1 MRRLAR
7 RPIAILAALL
17 LPLIAWPDAVSA
29 QNRTEVA
36 AKQKPKQSKAK
47 LKAKQAAKAKK
58 KGSKQKEKAASADAR
73 AWSTSREGAS
83 PVLQYGKATEEAIVS
98 FSCQPDTGL
107 VRVIAVAAS
116 GTRGPRAGDG
126 ARIRLMSGPNRFE
139 VAGTAFAGEK
149 GPALFISGTTRIA
162 PRFFAL
168 FKNSE
173 TMTVEVP
180 GRTTGISLKSLGQRG
195 EQFER
200 ACLGRR

>member
-1 MRRLAR
+1 MRRRAR
-7 RPIAILAALL
+7 RPIAILAALM
-17 LPLIAWPDAVSA
+17 LPLFAWPDAVSA
-29 QNRTEVA
+29 QDRAEVA
-36 AKQKPKQSKAK
+36 TKQKPKQSKAK
-47 LKAKQAAKAKK
+47 LKAKQDAKAKK

-73 AWSTSREGAS
+73 IWSTSREGAS

-116 GTRGPRAGDG
+116 GSRGPRAGDG
-126 ARIRLMSGPNRFE
+126 ARIRLMSGPHRFE
-139 VAGTAFAGEK
+139 VAGTAFASEK

-180 GRTTGISLKSLGQRG
+180 GRTTGISLKSLGPRG

>member
-7 RPIAILAALL
+7 RPIAILIALL

-29 QNRTEVA
+29 QSRTEIA
-36 AKQKPKQSKAK
+36 AKQKPRQSKAK
-47 LKAKQAAKAKK
+47 LKAKQDAKTKK
-58 KGSKQKEKAASADAR
+58 KGSKEKAASADAR
-73 AWSTSREGAS
+73 IWSTSREGAS

-98 FSCQPDTGL
+98 FSCQPDSGL

-116 GTRGPRAGDG
+116 GTRGLRAGDG
-126 ARIRLMSGPNRFE
+126 ARIRLMSGRNRFE
-139 VAGTAFAGEK
+139 VAGTAFASEK

-180 GRTTGISLKSLGQRG
+180 GRTTGISLKSLGPRG

>member
-7 RPIAILAALL
+7 RPIVILAALL
-17 LPLIAWPDAVSA
+17 LALIAWPDAGSSQVG
-29 QNRTEVA
+29 TEVA
-36 AKQKPKQSKAK
+36 AKQRPKRLKTK
-47 LKAKQAAKAKK
+47 LKAKQDAKAKK
-58 KGSKQKEKAASADAR
+58 KGSKKEKAVSADAR
-73 AWSTSREGAS
+73 VWSTSREGTR

-98 FSCQPDTGL
+98 FSCQPDRGL

-116 GTRGPRAGDG
+116 GARGPRAGDG
-126 ARIRLMSGPNRFE
+126 ARIRLMSGPHRFE
-139 VAGTAFAGEK
+139 VAGTAFASEK

-180 GRTTGISLKSLGQRG
+180 GRTTGISLKSLGPRG

>member
-36 AKQKPKQSKAK
+36 AKQKPKRSKAK
-47 LKAKQAAKAKK
+47 LKAKQDTKAQK
-58 KGSKQKEKAASADAR
+58 KGNKQKEKAASADTR

-126 ARIRLMSGPNRFE
+126 ARIRLMSGSNRFE

-149 GPALFISGTTRIA
+149 GPALFISGTTRIG

-180 GRTTGISLKSLGQRG
+180 GRTTGISLKGLGPRG

>member
-1 MRRLAR
+1 MRRRAR

-17 LPLIAWPDAVSA
+17 LPLIAGPDTAWA
-29 QNRTEVA
+29 QSRTEIA

-47 LKAKQAAKAKK
+47 LRAKLDAKAKK

-73 AWSTSREGAS
+73 TWSTSREGGS
-83 PVLQYGKATEEAIVS
+83 PVLQYGKATEEAIIS

-107 VRVIAVAAS
+107 MRVIAVAAS

-126 ARIRLMSGPNRFE
+126 ARIRLMSGPTRFE

-168 FKNSE
+168 FKSSE

-180 GRTTGISLKSLGQRG
+180 GRTTGISLKGLGPRG

>member
-1 MRRLAR
+1 M
-7 RPIAILAALL
+7 
-17 LPLIAWPDAVSA
+17 
-29 QNRTEVA
+29 
-36 AKQKPKQSKAK
+36 
-47 LKAKQAAKAKK
+47 
-58 KGSKQKEKAASADAR
+58 
-73 AWSTSREGAS
+73 SREGAS

-98 FSCQPDTGL
+98 FSCQPDAGL

-126 ARIRLMSGPNRFE
+126 ARIRLMSGHSRFE

-180 GRTTGISLKSLGQRG
+180 GRTTGISLKSLGPRG

>member
-7 RPIAILAALL
+7 RPIAILAVLL

-29 QNRTEVA
+29 QSRTEVA
-36 AKQKPKQSKAK
+36 AKQKPRQSKAK
-47 LKAKQAAKAKK
+47 LKTKQDAKAKK
-58 KGSKQKEKAASADAR
+58 KKGSKEKAASADAR
-73 AWSTSREGAS
+73 IWSTSREGAS

-98 FSCQPDTGL
+98 FTCQPDTGL

-116 GTRGPRAGDG
+116 GSRGPRAGDG
-126 ARIRLMSGPNRFE
+126 ARIRLMSGPHRFE
-139 VAGTAFAGEK
+139 VAGTAFASEK
-149 GPALFISGTTRIA
+149 GPALFVSGTTRIA

-180 GRTTGISLKSLGQRG
+180 GRTTGISLKSLGPRG

>member
-17 LPLIAWPDAVSA
+17 LPLIAWPDAVLS
-29 QNRTEVA
+29 QSRTEVA

-47 LKAKQAAKAKK
+47 LKAKQDAKAKK
-58 KGSKQKEKAASADAR
+58 KGSKEKAASADAR
-73 AWSTSREGAS
+73 IWSTSREGAS
-83 PVLQYGKATEEAIVS
+83 PVLQYGKASEEAIVS

-116 GTRGPRAGDG
+116 GSRGPRAGDG
-126 ARIRLMSGPNRFE
+126 ARIRLMSGSSRFE
-139 VAGTAFAGEK
+139 VAGTAFASEK

-168 FKNSE
+168 FKKSE

-180 GRTTGISLKSLGQRG
+180 GRTTGISLKSLGPRG

>member
-7 RPIAILAALL
+7 RPIVILAALSL
-17 LPLIAWPDAVSA
+17 ALIVWPDAGSSQV
-29 QNRTEVA
+29 RTEVA
-36 AKQKPKQSKAK
+36 AKQKPKR
-47 LKAKQAAKAKK
+47 LKAKFKAKQDAKAKK
-58 KGSKQKEKAASADAR
+58 KGSKQKEKAVSADAR
-73 AWSTSREGAS
+73 VWSTSREGGS
-83 PVLQYGKATEEAIVS
+83 PVLQYGKTTEEAIVS
-98 FSCQPDTGL
+98 FSCPPDKGL

-116 GTRGPRAGDG
+116 GARGPRAGDG
-126 ARIRLMSGPNRFE
+126 ARIRLMSGRNRFE
-139 VAGTAFAGEK
+139 VAGTAFASEK

-180 GRTTGISLKSLGQRG
+180 GRTTGISLKGLGPRG

>member
-7 RPIAILAALL
+7 RPIAILIALL
-17 LPLIAWPDAVSA
+17 LPLLAWPGVGAA
-29 QNRTEVA
+29 QNRTELA

-47 LKAKQAAKAKK
+47 FKAKQDAKAKK
-58 KGSKQKEKAASADAR
+58 KSSKQKDTPGSADAR
-73 AWSTSREGAS
+73 VWSTSREGAG

-126 ARIRLMSGPNRFE
+126 ARIRLMSGPHRFE
-139 VAGTAFAGEK
+139 VAGTAFAAEK

-180 GRTTGISLKSLGQRG
+180 GRTTGISLKGLGPRG

>member
-7 RPIAILAALL
+7 RPIAILAALVL
-17 LPLIAWPDAVSA
+17 ALIAWPDAGSSQV
-29 QNRTEVA
+29 RTEVA
-36 AKQKPKQSKAK
+36 AKQKPKRLTAK
-47 LKAKQAAKAKK
+47 LKAKQDAKAKK
-58 KGSKQKEKAASADAR
+58 KGSKQKDRAVSADAR
-73 AWSTSREGAS
+73 VWSTSREGGS

-116 GTRGPRAGDG
+116 GARGPRAGDG
-126 ARIRLMSGPNRFE
+126 ARIRLMSGPHRFE
-139 VAGTAFAGEK
+139 VAGTAFASEK

-180 GRTTGISLKSLGQRG
+180 GRTTGISLKSLGPRG

-200 ACLGRR
+200 ACFGRR

>member
-7 RPIAILAALL
+7 RPIAVLAALL
-17 LPLIAWPDAVSA
+17 LPLIAWPDSVPA
-29 QNRTEVA
+29 QSRTEVA
-36 AKQKPKQSKAK
+36 AKQKPKQAKAK
-47 LKAKQAAKAKK
+47 LKAKQDTKAKK
-58 KGSKQKEKAASADAR
+58 KGSKEKAASAYAR
-73 AWSTSREGAS
+73 IWSTSREGGS
-83 PVLQYGKATEEAIVS
+83 PVLQYGKATEEAVIS

-107 VRVIAVAAS
+107 VRVIAIAAS
-116 GTRGPRAGDG
+116 GSRGPRAGDG

-139 VAGTAFAGEK
+139 VAGTAFASEK
-149 GPALFISGTTRIA
+149 GPALFVSGTTRIA

-180 GRTTGISLKSLGQRG
+180 GRTMGISLKSLGPRG

>member
-1 MRRLAR
+1 MRPAN
-7 RPIAILAALL
+7 RP
-17 LPLIAWPDAVSA
+17 
-29 QNRTEVA
+29 EVA
-36 AKQKPKQSKAK
+36 ANRKAQTIEAK
-47 LKAKQAAKAKK
+47 LKAKQDAKAKK

-73 AWSTSREGAS
+73 VWSTSREGAS

-98 FSCQPDTGL
+98 FSCQPDAGL

-126 ARIRLMSGPNRFE
+126 ARIRLMRRPRRFE
-139 VAGTAFAGEK
+139 VARTAFAGEK

-180 GRTTGISLKSLGQRG
+180 GRTTGISLKSLGPRG

>member
-7 RPIAILAALL
+7 RPIVILAALL
-17 LPLIAWPDAVSA
+17 LALIAWPDAGSSQVG
-29 QNRTEVA
+29 TEVA
-36 AKQKPKQSKAK
+36 AKQRPKRLKTK
-47 LKAKQAAKAKK
+47 LKAKQDAKAKK
-58 KGSKQKEKAASADAR
+58 KGSKKEKAVSAEAR
-73 AWSTSREGAS
+73 VWSTSREGTR

-98 FSCQPDTGL
+98 FSCQPDRGL

-116 GTRGPRAGDG
+116 GARGPRAGDG
-126 ARIRLMSGPNRFE
+126 ARIRLMSGPHRFE
-139 VAGTAFAGEK
+139 VAGTAFASEK

-180 GRTTGISLKSLGQRG
+180 GRTTGISLKSLGPRG

>member
-7 RPIAILAALL
+7 RPIAILGALL
-17 LPLIAWPDAVSA
+17 LLLIAWPDEASA
-29 QNRTEVA
+29 QSRTEVA
-36 AKQKPKQSKAK
+36 AKQKPRQSKAK
-47 LKAKQAAKAKK
+47 LKAKQDAKAKK
-58 KGSKQKEKAASADAR
+58 KGSKQKEASADAR
-73 AWSTSREGAS
+73 VWSTSREGAS

-98 FSCQPDTGL
+98 FSCQPDIGL

-126 ARIRLMSGPNRFE
+126 ARIRLMSGPTRFE
-139 VAGTAFAGEK
+139 VAGTAFAAEK
-149 GPALFISGTTRIA
+149 GLALFISGTTRIA

-180 GRTTGISLKSLGQRG
+180 GRTTGISLKGLGPRG

-200 ACLGRR
+200 ACLGRN